1 MLEFNLKDILNIED
15 DYVFNLLGIE
25 NFNNPHTR
33 LRFWFKHLMEN
44 HERIEGDIFE
54 FGVYQGHSLISMAL
68 LLKKIRS
75 KKKIFGFDSFSGFP
89 SYHEKDDLSMF
100 KKYEGEIFET
110 ELVEKHR
117 LLMKI
122 KALKGSKTITP
133 ENISDSSDFSDNSL
147 KGLQNKID
155 ILALD
160 NIELIEGAF
169 DKTLP
174 SFSKNF
180 LGSIF
185 SANIDCDLYEG
196 YKAVLPFV
204 YKNLEPKG
212 YVHLDEYY
220 SLKFPGAR
228 IACKEFFDLH
238 NIHPLRHPRE
248 EHEFERWYFTK

>member
-1 MLEFNLKDILNIED
+1 MLEFNLKDILNIKD
-15 DYVFNLLGIE
+15 DFVFNLLGIE

-54 FGVYQGHSLISMAL
+54 FGVYQGRSLISMAL

-75 KKKIFGFDSFSGFP
+75 KKKVFGFDSFSGFP
-89 SYHEKDDLSMF
+89 SYHENDDLSMF

-117 LLMKI
+117 LFMKI
-122 KALKGSKTITP
+122 KALKGSKNITP
-133 ENISDSSDFSDNSL
+133 RNISDSSDFSDNSL
-147 KGLQNKID
+147 TGLQNKID

-169 DKTLP
+169 EKTLP

-180 LGSIF
+180 SGSIF

-196 YKAVLPFV
+196 YKEVLPFI
-204 YKNLEPKG
+204 YNSLEPKG

-228 IACKEFFDLH
+228 IACKEFFDLN

-248 EHEFERWYFTK
+248 EYEFERWYFTK